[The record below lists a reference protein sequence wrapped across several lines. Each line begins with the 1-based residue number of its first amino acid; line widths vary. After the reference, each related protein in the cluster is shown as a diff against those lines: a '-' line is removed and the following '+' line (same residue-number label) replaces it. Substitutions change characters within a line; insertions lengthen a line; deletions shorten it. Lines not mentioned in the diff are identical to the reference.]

1 MFPAPG
7 TFQNAQT
14 PQASQICSLPKLLE
28 PCSSPT
34 CTKGFEGLRSCLQL
48 QPRFQFYPRLSIYS
62 RSLVWATRRGNV
74 YKQTTCTH
82 QGSQGT
88 GHGTQASKVP
98 KAPSVSEASRGSSI
112 GNSAGPTSLKSR
124 EGFRCPP
131 SSFLNYQ
138 MDSTC
143 LGFSNSS

>member
-1 MFPAPG
+1 MFPAS
-7 TFQNAQT
+7 AQT
-14 PQASQICSLPKLLE
+14 PQASQIFSLPKLLK
-28 PCSSPT
+28 PFSSPT
-34 CTKGFEGLRSCLQL
+34 CTKGFEGLRSCLKL

-98 KAPSVSEASRGSSI
+98 KAPTVSEASKVPSI
-112 GNSAGPTSLKSR
+112 WNSAGPTSFKSR
-124 EGFRCPP
+124 EGFRRPP
-131 SSFLNYQ
+131 NSFLNYQ
-138 MDSTC
+138 MDSSS
-143 LGFSNSS
+143 LGFSNSF